1 MTGEILAI
9 LMLVGV
15 LAFIGLLV
23 FLGIYARKQNKAV
36 NEMKMPPN
44 IEQIRRKSRWFAL
57 AVLIISI
64 IFAYFFVYRK

>member
-15 LAFIGLLV
+15 LAFIALLV

-64 IFAYFFVYRK
+64 IFAYFFIYRK